1 MEPLLSPR
9 GSARVRAQVCADG
22 WELPPRHPR
31 EQGCHRCP
39 RLPRTLSAP
48 PGTPAS

>member
-9 GSARVRAQVCADG
+9 GSARVRGQLCGHG
-22 WELPPRHPR
+22 WELPPRHPESR
-31 EQGCHRCP
+31 AVTAAPGC
-39 RLPRTLSAP
+39 PRTLSAP